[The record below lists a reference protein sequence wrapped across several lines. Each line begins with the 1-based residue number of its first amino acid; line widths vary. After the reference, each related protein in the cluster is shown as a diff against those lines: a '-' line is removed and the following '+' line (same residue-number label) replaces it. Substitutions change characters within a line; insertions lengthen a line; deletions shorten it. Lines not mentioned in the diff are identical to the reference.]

1 MRVPS
6 LGWEDTLEKGMAT
19 PFSIFAWEIPW
30 TEEPS
35 GLQSTGSQ
43 ESDATWR
50 LKHYH
55 TYIHIC
61 IHTHTYTYIH
71 IYIHIYTHLYIH
83 IHMYVCIYYL
93 SSDLHKSLHQAQ

>member
-43 ESDATWR
+43 ESDPTWR

-61 IHTHTYTYIH
+61 VYTHTHIHTYTYTYIYTHTYTYI
-71 IYIHIYTHLYIH
+71 YICMHVYTI
-83 IHMYVCIYYL
+83 
-93 SSDLHKSLHQAQ
+93 